1 MPMSPERFLVTG
13 AAGCIGAWAVRL
25 LLDEG
30 VPVVATDLSEDLR
43 RFDLISA
50 GRTDDKL
57 EFAQLDVTRT
67 GDVKALVADR
77 GITHIVHLAGL
88 QLPFCAADPPL
99 GAMVNVVGT
108 VNIFEAIRAAGG
120 TAGLAYASSAAVFGG
135 SAGHQGGLVG
145 DTSALLPSSFYGVYK
160 AANEGTAKIYSSEHG
175 IGSIGLRPFVVY
187 GLGRDQ
193 GVTSDPTKAMLA
205 AAAGVPFKIKFGGS
219 VLLTYAPDCA
229 QAFIA
234 SARAAAGSGDAVS
247 LNVPG
252 HRIGISALVDLI
264 EEIVPAARG
273 LVSWE
278 PMPFAVPSLL
288 AGSALREAIGDVPNV
303 PLADGVR
310 ETIAGF
316 TEALAAGRL
325 TAVQS

>member
-1 MPMSPERFLVTG
+1 MSTERFLVTG
-13 AAGCIGAWAVRL
+13 AGGCIGAWAVRL

-30 VPVVATDLSEDLR
+30 VSVVATDLSEDLR
-43 RFDLISA
+43 RFELISA
-50 GRTDDKL
+50 DRTDDEL
-57 EFAQLDVTRT
+57 EFARLDVTRT
-67 GDVKALVADR
+67 DDVKALVAER
-77 GITHIVHLAGL
+77 GISHIVHLAGL

-120 TAGLAYASSAAVFGG
+120 TAGLAFASSAAVFGAR
-135 SAGHQGGLVG
+135 AGHQP
-145 DTSALLPSSFYGVYK
+145 SAVTDASAYVADSFYGVYK
-160 AANEGTAKIYSSEHG
+160 TANEGTAQVYALNHG
-175 IGSIGLRPFVVY
+175 IGSVCLRPFIVY

-193 GVTSDPTKAMLA
+193 GMTSDPTKAMLA

-219 VLLTYAPDCA
+219 MLLTYAPDCA
-229 QAFIA
+229 RAFIA

-288 AGSALREAIGDVPNV
+288 AGSALREAVGDVPNV